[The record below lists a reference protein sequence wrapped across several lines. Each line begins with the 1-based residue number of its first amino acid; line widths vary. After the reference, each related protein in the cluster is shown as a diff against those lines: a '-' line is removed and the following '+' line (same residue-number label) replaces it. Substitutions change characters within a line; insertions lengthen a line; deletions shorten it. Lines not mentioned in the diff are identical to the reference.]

1 MVPSHNLQD
10 VPLSAGA
17 VLTTTVLNA
26 VGRQFPSS
34 QEKRG
39 DDKLNQARDLVTEVR
54 TFVTEDDLTVI
65 EDKITQ

>member
-1 MVPSHNLQD
+1 MIPNQNLQNI
-10 VPLSAGA
+10 PLSAGA

-54 TFVTEDDLTVI
+54 TFVAEDDSRVI
-65 EDKITQ
+65 EDKIT